1 MSVRP
6 EDTGRAGSNPQG
18 AGKKPADQIQETVE
32 KAAENVQQTVN
43 KAKES
48 VQQAVSQV
56 GTEAQKAAENVQHSV
71 SQASTEAWRGVSDAS
86 RSMRET
92 AYTVKESASSS
103 LLNAAEGIRREA
115 VKGGNDEVVRQAHKL
130 ARSMEKAAVYLD
142 SHTFDQIG
150 TDAAETVRENPW
162 QALSLAFIIG
172 LILGLLAS
180 SNRD

>member
-1 MSVRP
+1 MSVQP
-6 EDTGRAGSNPQG
+6 EDTGKAAQG
-18 AGKKPADQIQETVE
+18 GAKKPTDQIQESVE

-56 GTEAQKAAENVQHSV
+56 GTEAQKAAENVQQTV
-71 SQASTEAWRGVSDAS
+71 AQASTEAWRGVSDAS
-86 RSMRET
+86 RNMREA
-92 AYTVKESASSS
+92 AYGVKESASNS
-103 LLNAAEGIRREA
+103 LLGAAESIRREA
-115 VKGGNDEVVRQAHKL
+115 VKGGNDEVIRQAHKL

-172 LILGLLAS
+172 L
-180 SNRD
+180 

>member
-1 MSVRP
+1 MSV
-6 EDTGRAGSNPQG
+6 EDMGKAGANAQG
-18 AGKKPADQIQETVE
+18 GAKKPAEQIQDSVE

-56 GTEAQKAAENVQHSV
+56 GTEAQKAAENVQQTV
-71 SQASTEAWRGVSDAS
+71 AQAGTEAMRGVSDAS
-86 RSMRET
+86 RNMREA
-92 AYTVKESASSS
+92 AYGVKESASNS
-103 LLNAAEGIRREA
+103 LLGAAESIRREA
-115 VKGGNDEVVRQAHKL
+115 VKGGSEDMIRQAHKL

-162 QALSLAFIIG
+162 QALGIVFIIG
-172 LILGLLAS
+172 LLLGMLAGN
-180 SNRD
+180 NRD

>member
-1 MSVRP
+1 MSVQP
-6 EDTGRAGSNPQG
+6 EDMGRTGENAQG
-18 AGKKPADQIQETVE
+18 AKKPTEQIQETVE

-43 KAKES
+43 KAKEN

-56 GTEAQKAAENVQHSV
+56 GAEAQKAAENVQHGV
-71 SQASTEAWRGVSDAS
+71 SQAGTEAWRGVSDAS
-86 RSMRET
+86 RNMREA
-92 AYTVKESASSS
+92 AYGVKESASNS

-115 VKGGNDEVVRQAHKL
+115 VKGGNDEVIRQAHKL

-172 LILGLLAS
+172 LLLGMLAGN
-180 SNRD
+180 NRD